1 MLNEDYTQP
10 FKVKINPEN
19 PYRCPK
25 CGKRLV
31 LKEGRYGRFMACP
44 AYPDCE
50 YTRALWTFSK
60 PYCEKCKGEELLP
73 FIKDGKVI
81 SHAFVYCE
89 CRKELEPYYPL
100 TPEDF
105 DFPCSY
111 DYRAYYEKT
120 LWGRDLPPLE
130 PHIEETIP
138 EPQYVMGLPTLRY
151 YKPKHL
157 YWKQVTLWSAIY
169 DLQEHLKLIR
179 RDLNTLLDKKKRDTY
194 SIK

>member
-130 PHIEETIP
+130 PHIDQP
-138 EPQYVMGLPTLRY
+138 LSEPQHTEELPFKVRGLT
-151 YKPKHL
+151 YKERDEIN
-157 YWKQVTLWSAIY
+157 Q
-169 DLQEHLKLIR
+169 LKLLCIHTQNKV
-179 RDLNTLLDKKKRDTY
+179 NTLLGKKRKLKEKPKG
-194 SIK
+194 IVEL